1 MSLIELRDIRKSYWM
16 GKSQLEVLH
25 GVSISVE
32 RGEFIAMMGPSG
44 SGKSTT
50 MNILGCLDVPTSG
63 EYFLDGKNVADLSG
77 DQLAAIRNQMIGF
90 VFQGFNLLQRSSALV
105 NVELPMLYAGI
116 PRKERLQRAKE
127 SLERMGLGDRMHHD
141 PSQLSGGQQQRVAIA
156 RALATEPRIMLF
168 DEPTSALDPELVG
181 DVLQVMRSLANDG
194 MTMLIV
200 THEMGFAAEVADR
213 VVFME
218 GGHVVEQGPPD
229 KLFHTPES
237 PRLAA
242 FLKSWTHR
250 NGQVA

>member
-116 PRKERLQRAKE
+116 PRKERLKRAKE

-156 RALATEPRIMLF
+156 RGIVNRAPILMA
-168 DEPTSALDPELVG
+168 DEPTGNLDSKTSDEIMLLFQELNREEG
-181 DVLQVMRSLANDG
+181 ITIVL
-194 MTMLIV
+194 V
-200 THEMGFAAEVADR
+200 THEADVAAYAKRILHFKDGLIVND
-213 VVFME
+213 
-218 GGHVVEQGPPD
+218 EQN
-229 KLFHTPES
+229 
-237 PRLAA
+237 
-242 FLKSWTHR
+242 THR
-250 NGQVA
+250 RGAA

>member
-1 MSLIELRDIRKSYWM
+1 MIELRDIRKSYWM

-156 RALATEPRIMLF
+156 RGIVNRAPILMA
-168 DEPTSALDPELVG
+168 DEPTGNLDSKTSDEIMLLFQELNREEG
-181 DVLQVMRSLANDG
+181 ITIVL
-194 MTMLIV
+194 V
-200 THEMGFAAEVADR
+200 THEADVAAYAKRILHFKDGLIVND
-213 VVFME
+213 
-218 GGHVVEQGPPD
+218 EQN
-229 KLFHTPES
+229 
-237 PRLAA
+237 
-242 FLKSWTHR
+242 THR
-250 NGQVA
+250 RGAA

>member
-156 RALATEPRIMLF
+156 RGIVNRAPILMA
-168 DEPTSALDPELVG
+168 DEPTGTLDSKTSDEIMLLFQELNREEG
-181 DVLQVMRSLANDG
+181 ITIVL
-194 MTMLIV
+194 V
-200 THEMGFAAEVADR
+200 THEADVAAYAKRILHFKDGLIVND
-213 VVFME
+213 
-218 GGHVVEQGPPD
+218 EQN
-229 KLFHTPES
+229 
-237 PRLAA
+237 
-242 FLKSWTHR
+242 THR
-250 NGQVA
+250 RGAA

>member
-90 VFQGFNLLQRSSALV
+90 VFQGFTLLQRSSALV

-156 RALATEPRIMLF
+156 RGIVNRAPILMA
-168 DEPTSALDPELVG
+168 DEPTGNLDSKTSDEIMLLFQELNREEG
-181 DVLQVMRSLANDG
+181 ITIVL
-194 MTMLIV
+194 V
-200 THEMGFAAEVADR
+200 THEADVAAYAKRILHFKDGLIVND
-213 VVFME
+213 
-218 GGHVVEQGPPD
+218 EQN
-229 KLFHTPES
+229 
-237 PRLAA
+237 
-242 FLKSWTHR
+242 THR
-250 NGQVA
+250 RGAA